1 MTTKVINICLSTII
15 MLPCHIKP
23 NIGISHSMSLWHL
36 KDEAWN
42 LGRKLQNLDCHMY
55 NRDIWNNLKEQE
67 SILIYH

>member
-1 MTTKVINICLSTII
+1 

-23 NIGISHSMSLWHL
+23 NIGISHSVSLWHL

-55 NRDIWNNLKEQE
+55 NGDI
-67 SILIYH
+67 